1 MRLDKLLLTGIL
13 ASSLLL
19 ALDPKLQKAA
29 EAKINDKKFDEAVAM
44 LDAAYKQ
51 TPKDPALLKALANAH
66 LKFGD
71 SYMYSE
77 QLPPMQKY
85 PNALR
90 QYRQVLVYDKTNAV
104 AKKNV
109 DMIESIY
116 NSMGRPIPK

>member
-1 MRLDKLLLTGIL
+1 MLGRLLITGIL

-29 EAKINDKKFDEAVAM
+29 EAKINDKKFDEAISM
-44 LDAAYKQ
+44 LYAAYKQ
-51 TPKDPALLKALANAH
+51 TPKDAMLGHALANAH
-66 LKFGD
+66 VKYGD
-71 SYMYSE
+71 SYMYND

-90 QYRQVLVYDKTNAV
+90 QYREALVYEKTNAI
-104 AKKNV
+104 ALKNV

-116 NSMGRPIPK
+116 KSMGRPIPK